1 MADLSIHSVIH
12 LPLVVWRKW
21 RPKNALAASVQSTET
36 AKPVIIE
43 RVRYVAGLEWRL
55 LPPTRSLQRTLS
67 LARKEHKSQYVLTD
81 MEDIIGFCGAL
92 PYKWTLTY
100 SAALHLAGRMSQGG
114 LELYAFALPHEQ
126 SMLVALNESRPI
138 PGFDFV
144 GEAAIAREMIDEFL
158 AIQQGQPIRLVGN
171 AGWLEGEESV
181 TLEDIF
187 AQPVRA
193 ARLKRLWA
201 DNAVKW
207 AAGVAGLLALAVAGG
222 NYWVEMEREEMVA
235 VAQKTLM
242 DPNVQY
248 QKTLA
253 QAWAEVPA
261 PGPHLLRQW
270 QSLMADLPMV
280 HAGWRLKS
288 VECDAKACKAQWSRL
303 YGTYADFFEQLP
315 TNSQY
320 AQEVQEGDNALQAM
334 VVSHHSV
341 VAEDIETPWRNATL
355 PRMDH
360 ALRELSSDLQNFSL
374 LGQVQVELS
383 KPTLFGGTQDPESL
397 NSVVMT
403 GHWTVQHDA
412 STVDYLTVPSY
423 GVPKRLVFQVSPTK
437 EKSGMTYVFEG
448 QYYAQ
453 TIKKLD
459 PNLDLVAQRP

>member
-1 MADLSIHSVIH
+1 MADLSIHSGVRSPFQMWREWRQKTANPSRMTH
-12 LPLVVWRKW
+12 DESAKLV
-21 RPKNALAASVQSTET
+21 T
-36 AKPVIIE
+36 IDG
-43 RVRYVAGLEWRL
+43 VRYVLGLEWRL

-67 LARKEHKSQYVLTD
+67 LARKERKSQYVLTD

-92 PYKWTLTY
+92 PYKWTFAY
-100 SAALHLAGRMSQGG
+100 SAALHLAGRLSQGG

-126 SMLVALNESRPI
+126 CMLVALNESRPI

-187 AQPVRA
+187 AQPVSA

-207 AAGVAGLLALAVAGG
+207 AAGVAGVLALAVAGG
-222 NYWVEMEREEMVA
+222 HYWVEMEREQMIAA
-235 VAQKTLM
+235 VQNPLI
-242 DPNVQY
+242 DPNAQY
-248 QKTLA
+248 QKALV

-270 QSLMADLPMV
+270 QNLMADLPLV
-280 HAGWRLKS
+280 HAGWRLKN
-288 VECDAKACKAQWSRL
+288 VECDAKLCKAQWSRM
-303 YGTYADFFEQLP
+303 YGTYADFFKQLP
-315 TNSQY
+315 PNSQS

-341 VAEDIETPWRNATL
+341 AAEAVDNPWRNASL
-355 PRMDH
+355 PRMDL
-360 ALRELSSDLQNFSL
+360 ALRELSSNLQNFSL
-374 LGQVQVELS
+374 LGQVKVEMS
-383 KPTLFGGTQDPESL
+383 KPTLFGGTQDPQSL
-397 NSVVMT
+397 NTAVMT

-453 TIKKLD
+453 AIKKLD